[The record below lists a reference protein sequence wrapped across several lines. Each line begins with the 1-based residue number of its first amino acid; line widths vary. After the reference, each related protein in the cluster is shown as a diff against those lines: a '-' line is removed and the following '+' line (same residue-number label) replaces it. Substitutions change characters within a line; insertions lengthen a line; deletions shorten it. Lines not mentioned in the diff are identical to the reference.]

1 MFWFY
6 DEIKLIGGFVICGI
20 NRKCSF
26 LIVFG
31 LLLPSKSFAATFAA
45 PLNVKDVLILA
56 EDYSPDL
63 RAARQRE
70 IEAEKN
76 IHIQEA
82 YLYPTL
88 DAGGVATTGFPGFNN
103 QMSISGPGY
112 NNDLGAQGMYASPYT
127 ETPAGGLTSQLDVV
141 DLKIPYR
148 IKQAKALYQA
158 EKARTEIIR
167 YKVDWDAL
175 KFYFHSVRDI
185 GLQKVWDEIL
195 KVKTDPVYHK
205 VVYFVNRGQHNMAD
219 ELLIHDMVEEAQLN
233 KEAYQALYGQA
244 IEKLGIYIGKDSE
257 DLAALDPSALSQ
269 DVLTVLTSTSVSAYI
284 SQAEFHS
291 TSAHEFLSSR
301 KAENYPRV
309 TAKASVGGATGSR
322 LVGSEDYAAGVGV
335 SVPIFEGFGIESRIE
350 QARARA
356 KEKDEAVDSL
366 KLFVAVANKTY
377 DERIAYDSAQLKY
390 LDEELKTDKD
400 AYQVSLHRYVTYVGS
415 LVDVRE
421 AIRDLERVETQII
434 DDKTDLLLALTSKA
448 ILNGSAVRR

>member
-1 MFWFY
+1 MIWV
-6 DEIKLIGGFVICGI
+6 IKKKWL
-20 NRKCSF
+20 F
-26 LIVFG
+26 LSLVFG
-31 LLLPSKSFAATFAA
+31 LFSLSESFAATFEK

-63 RAARQRE
+63 RVARQRE

-112 NNDLGAQGMYASPYT
+112 NNDLGAQGMYASPYA

-141 DLKIPYR
+141 DLKIPFR
-148 IKQAKALYQA
+148 IRQAKALYQA
-158 EKARTEIIR
+158 EKARTEIVR
-167 YKVDWDAL
+167 YQVDWSAL

-185 GLQKVWDEIL
+185 GLQRVWDEIL
-195 KVKTDPVYHK
+195 QVKTEPVSREVIH
-205 VVYFVNRGQHNMAD
+205 FVNRGQHNMAD
-219 ELLIHDMVEEAQLN
+219 ELLIRDMVEEARLE
-233 KEAYQALYGQA
+233 KEAYHALYGQA
-244 IEKLGIYIGKDSE
+244 IAKLGIYIGKDST
-257 DLAALDPSALSQ
+257 DLAVADPSSLSE

-309 TAKASVGGATGSR
+309 TAKASIGGATGAR
-322 LVGSEDYAAGVGV
+322 FVGTQDYAAGVGV

-350 QARARA
+350 QAKARA

-390 LDEELKTDKD
+390 LDRELKTDIA
-400 AYQVSLHRYVTYVGS
+400 AYNVSLHRYLTYVGP

-421 AIRDLERVETQII
+421 AIRDLERVETQIV
-434 DDKTDLLLALTSKA
+434 DDKTDLLLALTSKV
-448 ILNGSAVRR
+448 ILNGGEVRK